1 MSTTKLWTKPFVMIL
16 VINFLLFLSL
26 NMVAPALPIY
36 FQKIGFSQ
44 TLTGASLSFYTLGSF
59 LVRPIA
65 GATLDRFGHRT
76 IFFVTTVI
84 LIFLCIAHTWTTSI
98 VLLLFLRFLYGL
110 DWGFAST
117 TTSTIA
123 TTSIPRHMV
132 GRGMG
137 MFGVSLSLA
146 PAFAPILAIELMNR
160 YEFSG
165 MIYVSTGV
173 LVTALILSFFFPF
186 AKQPA
191 VAKTDTTQ
199 RKLLDKNAMIERTAV
214 LPAIIICLSTLT
226 MGPIT
231 TYVPLYALTMGMKN
245 VGFFFSVFAIGI
257 IIVRAAIGPIMD
269 RFGPVA
275 TSMPSFLLMFSA
287 MIILSMA
294 NSLPLLLLSGFLY
307 GMGNGGAQTV
317 MQSLAVMHAPSDRF
331 GAANGTFFI
340 GFDVGIGAG
349 GLLGGL
355 LIDHLGFSTMY
366 LIMSVPLFI
375 GMVLILKCLRTK
387 STTTC

>member
-173 LVTALILSFFFPF
+173 LVAALILSFFFPF

-191 VAKTDTTQ
+191 VRKQTPLKGSFWIKT
-199 RKLLDKNAMIERTAV
+199 
-214 LPAIIICLSTLT
+214 P
-226 MGPIT
+226 
-231 TYVPLYALTMGMKN
+231 
-245 VGFFFSVFAIGI
+245 
-257 IIVRAAIGPIMD
+257 
-269 RFGPVA
+269 
-275 TSMPSFLLMFSA
+275 
-287 MIILSMA
+287 
-294 NSLPLLLLSGFLY
+294 
-307 GMGNGGAQTV
+307 
-317 MQSLAVMHAPSDRF
+317 
-331 GAANGTFFI
+331 
-340 GFDVGIGAG
+340 
-349 GLLGGL
+349 
-355 LIDHLGFSTMY
+355 
-366 LIMSVPLFI
+366 
-375 GMVLILKCLRTK
+375 
-387 STTTC
+387 